1 MLSKQLPVN
10 ETFLSIQGESTH
22 AGRLCFFIRLAGC
35 NLNCSYCDTDY
46 ARDADSGTAMT
57 IEHIVSQATV
67 SKVRLVEITGGEPLI
82 HANTPVLCQALLDE
96 GMEVM
101 VETNGSLPLSLLPP
115 IIKKIVDCKT
125 PSSGMDEYN
134 LYENFHILSDHD
146 EVKFV
151 IADYLDY
158 EFALGI
164 IEKYKLKRKTSNI
177 LLSPAW
183 GKLDPKTL
191 VAWMQA
197 DLPSAR
203 LQLQLHK
210 VIWGPDKK
218 GV

>member
-1 MLSKQLPVN
+1 MPNRKLPVN
-10 ETFLSIQGESTH
+10 ETFLSIQGESTQ

-35 NLNCSYCDTDY
+35 NLNCSYCDTEY
-46 ARDADSGTAMT
+46 AQGEESGTPMT
-57 IEHIVSQATV
+57 IEHIASQAKI
-67 SKVRLVEITGGEPLI
+67 SKVRLVEVTGGEPLI
-82 HANTPVLCQALLDE
+82 HANTPALCQALIDE
-96 GMEVM
+96 GLEVM

-115 IIKKIVDCKT
+115 AVRKIVDCKT
-125 PSSGMDEYN
+125 PSSGMDEHN

-158 EFALGI
+158 EFALTI
-164 IEKYKLKRKTSNI
+164 IEKHRLRKKTSNI

-191 VAWMQA
+191 VGWMQA
-197 DLPSAR
+197 DLPPAR
-203 LQLQLHK
+203 IQLQLHK
-210 VIWGPDKK
+210 IIWGADKK